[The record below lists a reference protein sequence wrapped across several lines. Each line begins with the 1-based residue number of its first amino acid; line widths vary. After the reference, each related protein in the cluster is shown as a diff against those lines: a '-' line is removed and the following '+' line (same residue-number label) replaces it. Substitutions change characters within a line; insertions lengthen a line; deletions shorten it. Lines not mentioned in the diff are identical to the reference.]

1 MSHLNNSTTPTGDYV
16 VQRAAMQPALS
27 NHLFDEV
34 MAAPNLKRA
43 WKQVRANKGAAGVD
57 GLQIGDFLDWSK
69 SVSYTHLTLPTSDLV

>member
-1 MSHLNNSTTPTGDYV
+1 MPCLIAWTRRRVEHLTKGGVMSHLNNSTTPTGDYV

-43 WKQVRANKGAAGVD
+43 WKQVRKEV
-57 GLQIGDFLDWSK
+57 
-69 SVSYTHLTLPTSDLV
+69 

>member
-1 MSHLNNSTTPTGDYV
+1 
-16 VQRAAMQPALS
+16 
-27 NHLFDEV
+27 

-69 SVSYTHLTLPTSDLV
+69 SHWKRCYEK